1 MKLKR
6 RVSITRVGL
15 LLLLA
20 AGIMASAYADAVPLP
35 KALTAFTSN
44 DLSMSEAIQMAQS
57 VACEKRKTT
66 MTDIADETIKANF
79 VLLDNGQN
87 AWVVTLFDDA
97 FREPTDISLL
107 ISSPDGAILDVQAT
121 NIGYFKTIRDRWQ
134 EEMGDADTWTLE
146 KKALFDKLYT
156 AHDASAVPD
165 DTMIQQEQAASIALQ
180 EIPNDLPVDQVLY
193 DLSFNSSA
201 EKKSEQYVWR
211 ITIVSEGRKRYQVNL
226 SAIDGSVLDVF
237 SLSEGLGRIKNGYG
251 NDSDRAGFN
260 PEVSAG
266 ETHSQARIA
275 PDLNRKGKVT

>member
-1 MKLKR
+1 MKKSEEEKFMKLKR

-66 MTDIADETIKANF
+66 VRDMADETIKAGF
-79 VLLDNGQN
+79 VLLDNGQT

-97 FREPTDISLL
+97 FRDPTDISIL
-107 ISSPDGAILDVQAT
+107 ISSPDGAILDVQTT

-134 EEMGDADTWTLE
+134 EKMGDADTWPLE
-146 KKALFDKLYT
+146 MKALFDKLYT
-156 AHDASAVPD
+156 VHGDSAVPD
-165 DTMIQQEQAASIALQ
+165 DTMIQQEQAAGIALR
-180 EIPNDLPVDQVLY
+180 EIPDDLSVDQILY
-193 DLSFNSSA
+193 GFSFNSSA
-201 EKKSEQYVWR
+201 EETREQYVWR

-237 SLSEGLGRIKNGYG
+237 SLDEGLGRIKNGYR
-251 NDSDRAGFN
+251 NDSDGACFNLEVAAG
-260 PEVSAG
+260 
-266 ETHSQARIA
+266 
-275 PDLNRKGKVT
+275 

>member
-1 MKLKR
+1 MKLKQ
-6 RVSITRVGL
+6 VISIVLISLIVL
-15 LLLLA
+15 LTGNL
-20 AGIMASAYADAVPLP
+20 MASSFADAVPLP
-35 KALTAFTSN
+35 KELTAYTSN
-44 DLSMSEAIQMAQS
+44 DLSMNEAIQIAQS
-57 VACEKRKTT
+57 VACEKRSTT

-97 FREPTDISLL
+97 FRDPTDISLL
-107 ISSPDGAILDVQAT
+107 ISSPDGVILDVQTT

-134 EEMGDADTWTLE
+134 EKMGDADTWSLE
-146 KKALFDKLYT
+146 MKALFGRLYT
-156 AHDASAVPD
+156 MHDNYTVPD

-180 EIPNDLPVDQVLY
+180 QLPNDLSVDQVQY

-237 SLSEGLGRIKNGYG
+237 SLSEGLGSIKQRGSFILPRRCIKFEMASYG
-251 NDSDRAGFN
+251 
-260 PEVSAG
+260 
-266 ETHSQARIA
+266 
-275 PDLNRKGKVT
+275 

>member
-6 RVSITRVGL
+6 RVSIAGVVL

-20 AGIMASAYADAVPLP
+20 ASIMASAYANAVPLP
-35 KALTAFTSN
+35 KALTAFTSD
-44 DLSMSEAIQMAQS
+44 DLSMNEAIQIAQS
-57 VACEKRKTT
+57 VACQKRNISV
-66 MTDIADETIKANF
+66 TDIADETIKASF
-79 VLLDNGQN
+79 VLLDNGQT

-97 FREPTDISLL
+97 FQDPTDISIL
-107 ISSPDGAILDVQAT
+107 ISSPDGAILDVQTT

-134 EEMGDADTWTLE
+134 EKMGDADTWSLE
-146 KKALFDKLYT
+146 MKALFDRLYT
-156 AHDASAVPD
+156 MHDDSDVPD
-165 DTMIQQEQAASIALQ
+165 DTMIQQEQAASIALR
-180 EIPNDLPVDQVLY
+180 EIPDDLSVDQILY
-193 DLSFNSSA
+193 NFSFNSSA
-201 EKKSEQYVWR
+201 EETREQYVWR

-266 ETHSQARIA
+266 ETHSKARIA
-275 PDLNRKGKVT
+275 T

>member
-1 MKLKR
+1 MKKSEEEKFMKLKR

-66 MTDIADETIKANF
+66 MTDIADETIKASF
-79 VLLDNGQN
+79 VLLDNGQT

-97 FREPTDISLL
+97 FQDPTDISIL
-107 ISSPDGAILDVQAT
+107 ISSPDGAILDVQTT

-134 EEMGDADTWTLE
+134 EKMGDADTWSLE
-146 KKALFDKLYT
+146 MKALFNRLYT
-156 AHDASAVPD
+156 VHDDFAVPD
-165 DTMIQQEQAASIALQ
+165 DTMIQQEQAASIALR
-180 EIPNDLPVDQVLY
+180 EIPDDLSVDQILY
-193 DLSFNSSA
+193 SFSFNSSA
-201 EKKSEQYVWR
+201 EETREQYVWR
-211 ITIVSEGRKRYQVNL
+211 ITIVSEGKKRYLVNL
-226 SAIDGSVLDVF
+226 SAIDGSILDVF
-237 SLSEGLGRIKNGYG
+237 SLDEGLGRIKNGYG

-260 PEVSAG
+260 LEVAAG
-266 ETHSQARIA
+266 
-275 PDLNRKGKVT
+275 

>member
-6 RVSITRVGL
+6 RVSIAGVVL
-15 LLLLA
+15 LLLLV
-20 AGIMASAYADAVPLP
+20 AGTMASAYADAVPLP

-266 ETHSQARIA
+266 ETHSKARVA
-275 PDLNRKGKVT
+275 T

>member
-1 MKLKR
+1 MKKRREEKFMKLKR

-66 MTDIADETIKANF
+66 MTDIADETIKASF
-79 VLLDNGQN
+79 VLLDNGQT

-97 FREPTDISLL
+97 FQDPTDISIL
-107 ISSPDGAILDVQAT
+107 ISSPDGAILDVQTT

-134 EEMGDADTWTLE
+134 EKMGDADTWSLE
-146 KKALFDKLYT
+146 MKALFNRLYT
-156 AHDASAVPD
+156 VHDDFAVPD
-165 DTMIQQEQAASIALQ
+165 DTMIQQEQAASIALR
-180 EIPNDLPVDQVLY
+180 EIPDDLSVDQILY
-193 DLSFNSSA
+193 SFSFNSSA
-201 EKKSEQYVWR
+201 EETREQYVWR

-226 SAIDGSVLDVF
+226 SAIDGSILDVF
-237 SLSEGLGRIKNGYG
+237 SLDEGLGRIKNGYG
-251 NDSDRAGFN
+251 NDSEGAGFN
-260 PEVSAG
+260 LEVAAG
-266 ETHSQARIA
+266 
-275 PDLNRKGKVT
+275 

>member
-66 MTDIADETIKANF
+66 MTDIADETIKASF
-79 VLLDNGQN
+79 VLLDNGQT

-97 FREPTDISLL
+97 FQDPTDISIL
-107 ISSPDGAILDVQAT
+107 ISSPDGAILDVQTT

-134 EEMGDADTWTLE
+134 EKMGDADTWSLE
-146 KKALFDKLYT
+146 MKALFNRLYT
-156 AHDASAVPD
+156 VHDDFAVPD
-165 DTMIQQEQAASIALQ
+165 DTMIQQEQAASIALR
-180 EIPNDLPVDQVLY
+180 EIPDDLSVDQILY
-193 DLSFNSSA
+193 SFSFNSSA
-201 EKKSEQYVWR
+201 EETREQYVWR

-237 SLSEGLGRIKNGYG
+237 SLDEGLGRIKNGYG
-251 NDSDRAGFN
+251 NDSEGAGFN
-260 PEVSAG
+260 LEVAAG
-266 ETHSQARIA
+266 ETHSKARIA
-275 PDLNRKGKVT
+275 T

>member
-35 KALTAFTSN
+35 KALTVFTSN

-66 MTDIADETIKANF
+66 VRDMADETIKASF
-79 VLLDNGQN
+79 VLLDNGQT

-97 FREPTDISLL
+97 FQDPTDISIL
-107 ISSPDGAILDVQAT
+107 ISSPDGAILDVQTT

-134 EEMGDADTWTLE
+134 EKMGDADTWPLE
-146 KKALFDKLYT
+146 MKALFDKLYT
-156 AHDASAVPD
+156 VHGDSAVPD
-165 DTMIQQEQAASIALQ
+165 DTMIQQEQAASIALR
-180 EIPNDLPVDQVLY
+180 EIPDDLSVDQILY
-193 DLSFNSSA
+193 SFSFNSSA
-201 EKKSEQYVWR
+201 EETREQYVWR

-237 SLSEGLGRIKNGYG
+237 SLDEGLGRIKNGYG
-251 NDSDRAGFN
+251 NDSEGAGFTLKWQL
-260 PEVSAG
+260 VK
-266 ETHSQARIA
+266 RI
-275 PDLNRKGKVT
+275 PKHGSHLI

>member
-20 AGIMASAYADAVPLP
+20 ASIMASAYADAVPLP

-66 MTDIADETIKANF
+66 VRDMADETIKAGF
-79 VLLDNGQN
+79 VLLDNGQT

-97 FREPTDISLL
+97 FQDPTDISIL
-107 ISSPDGAILDVQAT
+107 ISSPDGAILDVQTT

-134 EEMGDADTWTLE
+134 EKMGDADTWSLE
-146 KKALFDKLYT
+146 MKALFNRLYT
-156 AHDASAVPD
+156 VHDDFAVPD
-165 DTMIQQEQAASIALQ
+165 DTMIQQEQAASIALR
-180 EIPNDLPVDQVLY
+180 EIPDDLSVDQILY
-193 DLSFNSSA
+193 SFSFNSSA
-201 EKKSEQYVWR
+201 EETREQYVWR

-237 SLSEGLGRIKNGYG
+237 SLDEGLGRIKNGYG
-251 NDSDRAGFN
+251 NESDGACFN
-260 PEVSAG
+260 LEVAAG
-266 ETHSQARIA
+266 ETHSKARIA
-275 PDLNRKGKVT
+275 T

>member
-20 AGIMASAYADAVPLP
+20 ASIMASAYADAVPLP
-35 KALTAFTSN
+35 KALSAFTSD
-44 DLSMSEAIQMAQS
+44 DLSMNEAIQIAQS
-57 VACEKRKTT
+57 VACQKRNISV
-66 MTDIADETIKANF
+66 TDIADETIKASF
-79 VLLDNGQN
+79 VLLDNGQT

-97 FREPTDISLL
+97 FQDPTDISIL
-107 ISSPDGAILDVQAT
+107 ISSPDGAILDVQTT

-134 EEMGDADTWTLE
+134 EKMGDADTWSLE
-146 KKALFDKLYT
+146 MKALFNRLYT

-180 EIPNDLPVDQVLY
+180 EIPDDLPVDQVLY

-266 ETHSQARIA
+266 ETHSKARIA
-275 PDLNRKGKVT
+275 T

>member
-20 AGIMASAYADAVPLP
+20 ASIMASAYADAVPLP

-66 MTDIADETIKANF
+66 MTDIADETIKASF
-79 VLLDNGQN
+79 VLLDNGQT

-97 FREPTDISLL
+97 FQDPTDISIL
-107 ISSPDGAILDVQAT
+107 ISSPDGAILDVQTT

-134 EEMGDADTWTLE
+134 EKMGDADTWSLE
-146 KKALFDKLYT
+146 MKALFNRLYT
-156 AHDASAVPD
+156 VHDDFAVPD
-165 DTMIQQEQAASIALQ
+165 DTMIQQEQAASIALR
-180 EIPNDLPVDQVLY
+180 EIPDDLSVDQILY
-193 DLSFNSSA
+193 SFSFNSSA
-201 EKKSEQYVWR
+201 EETREQYVWR
-211 ITIVSEGRKRYQVNL
+211 ITIVSEGKKRYLVNL
-226 SAIDGSVLDVF
+226 SAIDGSILDVF
-237 SLSEGLGRIKNGYG
+237 SLDEGLGRIKNGYG

-260 PEVSAG
+260 LEVAAG
-266 ETHSQARIA
+266 
-275 PDLNRKGKVT
+275 

>member
-66 MTDIADETIKANF
+66 MTDIADETIKASF
-79 VLLDNGQN
+79 VLLDNGQT

-97 FREPTDISLL
+97 FQDPTDISIL
-107 ISSPDGAILDVQAT
+107 ISSPDGAILDVQTT

-134 EEMGDADTWTLE
+134 EKIGDADTWSLE
-146 KKALFDKLYT
+146 MKALFNKLYT
-156 AHDASAVPD
+156 VHDDFAVPD
-165 DTMIQQEQAASIALQ
+165 DTMIQQEQAASIALR
-180 EIPNDLPVDQVLY
+180 EIPDDLSVDQILY
-193 DLSFNSSA
+193 SFSFNSSA
-201 EKKSEQYVWR
+201 EETREQYVWR

-237 SLSEGLGRIKNGYG
+237 SLDEGLGRIKNGYG
-251 NDSDRAGFN
+251 NDSEGAGFN
-260 PEVSAG
+260 LEVAAG

>member
-66 MTDIADETIKANF
+66 MTDIADETIKASF
-79 VLLDNGQN
+79 VLLDNGQT

-97 FREPTDISLL
+97 FQDPTDISIL
-107 ISSPDGAILDVQAT
+107 ISSPDGAILDVQTT

-134 EEMGDADTWTLE
+134 EKMGDADTWSLE
-146 KKALFDKLYT
+146 MKALFNRLYT
-156 AHDASAVPD
+156 VHDDFAVPD
-165 DTMIQQEQAASIALQ
+165 DTMIQQEQAASIALR
-180 EIPNDLPVDQVLY
+180 EIPDDLSVDQSLY
-193 DLSFNSSA
+193 SFSFNSSA
-201 EKKSEQYVWR
+201 EETREQYVWR
-211 ITIVSEGRKRYQVNL
+211 ITIVSEGKKRYLVNL
-226 SAIDGSVLDVF
+226 SAIDGSILDVF
-237 SLSEGLGRIKNGYG
+237 SLDEGLGRIKNGYG
-251 NDSDRAGFN
+251 NDSEGAGFN
-260 PEVSAG
+260 LEVAAG
-266 ETHSQARIA
+266 ETHSKARIA
-275 PDLNRKGKVT
+275 T

>member
-20 AGIMASAYADAVPLP
+20 ASIMASAYADAVPLP

-66 MTDIADETIKANF
+66 MTDIADETIKASF
-79 VLLDNGQN
+79 VLLDNGQT

-97 FREPTDISLL
+97 FQDPTDISIL
-107 ISSPDGAILDVQAT
+107 ISSPDGAILDVQTT

-134 EEMGDADTWTLE
+134 EKMGDADTWSLE
-146 KKALFDKLYT
+146 MKALFNRLYT
-156 AHDASAVPD
+156 VHDDFAVPD
-165 DTMIQQEQAASIALQ
+165 DTMIQQEQAASIALR
-180 EIPNDLPVDQVLY
+180 EIPDDLSVDQILY
-193 DLSFNSSA
+193 SFSFNSSA
-201 EKKSEQYVWR
+201 EETREQYVWR
-211 ITIVSEGRKRYQVNL
+211 ITIESEGKKRYQVNL

-237 SLSEGLGRIKNGYG
+237 SLDEGLGRIKNGYG
-251 NDSDRAGFN
+251 NDSDGACFN
-260 PEVSAG
+260 LEVAAG
-266 ETHSQARIA
+266 ETHSQAWIA
-275 PDLNRKGKVT
+275 T

>member
-66 MTDIADETIKANF
+66 MTDIADETIKASF
-79 VLLDNGQN
+79 VLLDNGQT

-97 FREPTDISLL
+97 FQDPTDISIL
-107 ISSPDGAILDVQAT
+107 ISSPDGAILDVQTT

-134 EEMGDADTWTLE
+134 EKMGDADTWSLE
-146 KKALFDKLYT
+146 MKALFNRLYT
-156 AHDASAVPD
+156 VHDDFAVPD
-165 DTMIQQEQAASIALQ
+165 DTMIQQEQAASIALR
-180 EIPNDLPVDQVLY
+180 EIPDDLSVDQILY
-193 DLSFNSSA
+193 SFSFNSSA
-201 EKKSEQYVWR
+201 EETREQYVWR
-211 ITIVSEGRKRYQVNL
+211 ITIVSEGKKRYLVNL
-226 SAIDGSVLDVF
+226 SAIDGSILDVF
-237 SLSEGLGRIKNGYG
+237 SLDEGLGRIKNGYG
-251 NDSDRAGFN
+251 NESDGACFN
-260 PEVSAG
+260 LEVAAG
-266 ETHSQARIA
+266 EPHSKARIA
-275 PDLNRKGKVT
+275 T

>member
-35 KALTAFTSN
+35 KALTVFTSN

-66 MTDIADETIKANF
+66 VRDMADETIKASF
-79 VLLDNGQN
+79 VLLDNGQT

-97 FREPTDISLL
+97 FQDPTDISIL
-107 ISSPDGAILDVQAT
+107 ISSPDGAILDVQTT

-134 EEMGDADTWTLE
+134 EKMGDADTWPLE
-146 KKALFDKLYT
+146 MKALFDKLYT
-156 AHDASAVPD
+156 VHGDSAVPD
-165 DTMIQQEQAASIALQ
+165 DTMIQQEQAASIALR
-180 EIPNDLPVDQVLY
+180 EIPDDLSVDQILY
-193 DLSFNSSA
+193 GFSFNSSA
-201 EKKSEQYVWR
+201 EETREQYVWR

-237 SLSEGLGRIKNGYG
+237 SLDEGLGRIKNGYG
-251 NDSDRAGFN
+251 NDSEGAGFN
-260 PEVSAG
+260 LEVAAG

>member
-35 KALTAFTSN
+35 KALTVFTSN

-66 MTDIADETIKANF
+66 VRDMADETIKASF
-79 VLLDNGQN
+79 VLLDNGQT

-97 FREPTDISLL
+97 FQDPTDISIL
-107 ISSPDGAILDVQAT
+107 ISSPDGAILDVQTT

-134 EEMGDADTWTLE
+134 EKMGDADTWPLE
-146 KKALFDKLYT
+146 MKALFDKLYT
-156 AHDASAVPD
+156 VHGDSAVPD
-165 DTMIQQEQAASIALQ
+165 DTMIQQEQAAGIALQ
-180 EIPNDLPVDQVLY
+180 EIPDDLSVDQILY
-193 DLSFNSSA
+193 GFSFNSSA
-201 EKKSEQYVWR
+201 EETREQYVWR

-237 SLSEGLGRIKNGYG
+237 SLDEGLGRIKNGYG
-251 NDSDRAGFN
+251 NDSEGAGFTLKWQL
-260 PEVSAG
+260 VK
-266 ETHSQARIA
+266 RI
-275 PDLNRKGKVT
+275 PKHGSHLI

>member
-66 MTDIADETIKANF
+66 MTDIADETIKASF
-79 VLLDNGQN
+79 VLLDNGQT

-97 FREPTDISLL
+97 FQDPTDISIL
-107 ISSPDGAILDVQAT
+107 ISSPDGAILDVQTT

-134 EEMGDADTWTLE
+134 EKIGDADTWSLE
-146 KKALFDKLYT
+146 MKALFNKLYT
-156 AHDASAVPD
+156 VHDDFAVPD
-165 DTMIQQEQAASIALQ
+165 DTMIQQEQAASIALR
-180 EIPNDLPVDQVLY
+180 EIPDDLSVDQILY
-193 DLSFNSSA
+193 SFSFNSSA
-201 EKKSEQYVWR
+201 EETREQYVWR

-237 SLSEGLGRIKNGYG
+237 SLDEGLGRIKNGYG
-251 NDSDRAGFN
+251 NDSEGAGFN
-260 PEVSAG
+260 LEVAAG
-266 ETHSQARIA
+266 ETHSQAWIA
-275 PDLNRKGKVT
+275 T